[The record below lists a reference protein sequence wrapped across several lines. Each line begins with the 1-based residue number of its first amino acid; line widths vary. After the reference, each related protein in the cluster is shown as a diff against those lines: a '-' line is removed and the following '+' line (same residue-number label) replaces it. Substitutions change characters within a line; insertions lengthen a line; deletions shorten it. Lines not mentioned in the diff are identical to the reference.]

1 MKPKTL
7 FWVAGLVGIA
17 VLILAACGASATP
30 TPTTVPPTKA
40 PPTSTPVPP
49 PTNTPVPPPTN
60 TPVPPT
66 PTPIPSA
73 DSCVACHTSPETL
86 QKLAV
91 AKKAGS
97 AETEGEG

>member
-7 FWVAGLVGIA
+7 VWVVGLVGIT
-17 VLILAACGASATP
+17 VLILAACGAAATP
-30 TPTTVPPTKA
+30 TPTTAPTKVPPTN
-40 PPTSTPVPP
+40 TPVPP
-49 PTNTPVPPPTN
+49 PTNTPAPTN

-73 DSCVACHTSPETL
+73 DNCVACHTNAESL

-91 AKKAGS
+91 EKKTGS

>member
-7 FWVAGLVGIA
+7 AWVVGLVGIT
-17 VLILAACGASATP
+17 VLILAACGSAATP
-30 TPTTVPPTKA
+30 TPTTA
-40 PPTSTPVPP
+40 PPTQAPPTNTSVPP

-66 PTPIPSA
+66 PTAIPRA
-73 DSCVACHTSPETL
+73 DSCVACHTNSETL

-91 AKKAGS
+91 GKEKGS